1 MEPSYSRTSVR
12 GRKWKGMKNGNF
24 VEIDVSFYYKINFK
38 IKMLILYFTKGQEK
52 KNQPSNFWFIK

>member
-1 MEPSYSRTSVR
+1 MEPSYITSVR

-38 IKMLILYFTKGQEK
+38 IKTLILYFTKGQEK
-52 KNQPSNFWFIK
+52 KNQPSNFWFLK